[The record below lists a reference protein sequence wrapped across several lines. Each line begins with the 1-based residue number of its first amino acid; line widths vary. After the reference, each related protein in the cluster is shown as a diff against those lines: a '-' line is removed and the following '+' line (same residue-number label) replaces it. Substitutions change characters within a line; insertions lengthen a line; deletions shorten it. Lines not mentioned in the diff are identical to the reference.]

1 MRYVVNLTM
10 WRRRPDRRVCGVS
23 GGDWKRSGYKSG
35 VQPAHHRA
43 SRRLYPRAA
52 MIAPDFALLRV
63 LATGIIAPSM
73 VEGACARK
81 RAKDKR
87 GRGQR
92 SLYPEGPLSTRQ
104 QLRKKPTKSENSMSG
119 LVQYAG

>member
-1 MRYVVNLTM
+1 
-10 WRRRPDRRVCGVS
+10 
-23 GGDWKRSGYKSG
+23 
-35 VQPAHHRA
+35 
-43 SRRLYPRAA
+43 

-63 LATGIIAPSM
+63 LATGIIAPPM

-92 SLYPEGPLSTRQ
+92 ILSGTTFANMNAVKQ
-104 QLRKKPTKSENSMSG
+104 KPTVFVNSMSG